1 MSPEVIG
8 LGAGGHAKVAIE
20 ILQQSGQYKLVG
32 LLDPNPELQGKSL
45 LGVPIL
51 GDDDRLPSIK
61 AQGVEYFFVGLGS
74 TSNIVPRRRL
84 YELARSL
91 GMKPVT
97 AVHPSAIISPS
108 AVLGEGA
115 TVMAG
120 AIINAGAILG
130 ENVIVNSGAIVEH
143 DCAIGNHVHIA
154 TGARLAGAVRISDN
168 THIGIGATIRQLIKV
183 GKGSAIGAGAV
194 VVKDVPD
201 GQILIGNPARL
212 LRRNQHDGF
221 D

>member
-1 MSPEVIG
+1 MSRGVIG
-8 LGAGGHAKVAIE
+8 LGAGGHAKVVIE
-20 ILQQSGQYKLVG
+20 ILQRYSQYKLVG
-32 LLDPNPELQGKSL
+32 LLDSNPELKGKSL

-51 GDDDRLPSIK
+51 GDDEQLPLIK

-74 TSNIVPRRRL
+74 TSNLVPRRRL
-84 YELARSL
+84 YELACSF

-97 AVHPSAIISPS
+97 AVHPSAMISPS
-108 AVLGEGA
+108 VLLGEGA

-120 AIINAGAILG
+120 AIINAEVRVG

-143 DCAIGNHVHIA
+143 DCVIGHHVHIA
-154 TGARLAGAVRISDN
+154 TSARLGGAVYVRDN
-168 THIGIGATIRQLIKV
+168 THIGIGAVIRQLIQV
-183 GKGSAIGAGAV
+183 GKGSVIGAGAV

-212 LRRNQHDGF
+212 LRRSQ
-221 D
+221 